1 MRVPVTARVGLAL
14 VVVCVASSTVMAYI
28 GLHRVTK
35 QSMRKAKPPF
45 SLTVNEK
52 DGVVRVAV
60 DIPKDKADWLDS
72 VFLTKEKGKKTV
84 LSLSI
89 AATVRDNGSAV
100 VGLALPREVADG
112 AELGINFKA
121 SPRADALSSSDIF
134 TGKHSQKDAFLL
146 VSGAS
151 EDLVP
156 EKPSVSDVLAVL
168 NRLREK
174 NDN

>member
-1 MRVPVTARVGLAL
+1 MRVPITARVGLAL
-14 VVVCVASSTVMAYI
+14 VAVCVASSTVMAYI

-45 SLTVNEK
+45 SMTVDEK

-72 VFLTKEKGKKTV
+72 VYLTKEKGKKTV

-121 SPRADALSSSDIF
+121 SNYGGDFYTIELGTFLDAA
-134 TGKHSQKDAFLL
+134 KDA
-146 VSGAS
+146 AKAKA
-151 EDLVP
+151 P
-156 EKPSVSDVLAVL
+156 
-168 NRLREK
+168 
-174 NDN
+174 